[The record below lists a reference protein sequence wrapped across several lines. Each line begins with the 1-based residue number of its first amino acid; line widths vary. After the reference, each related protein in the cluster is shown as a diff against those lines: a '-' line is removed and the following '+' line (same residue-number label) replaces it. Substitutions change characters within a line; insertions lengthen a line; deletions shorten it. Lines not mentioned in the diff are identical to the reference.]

1 MMDEAARKAI
11 VESGDV
17 WLADGLRAWFAGRM
31 NPYQCSVISARAGL
45 WACTWETAAAVCARP
60 DRRFLLT
67 DFLWGAVNGWLGVRP
82 GPEDYQ
88 TPADW
93 ERAQAKEQQTT

>member
-1 MMDEAARKAI
+1 MMDEATRKAI

-17 WLADGLRAWFAGRM
+17 WLADGLRAQFAGWM
-31 NPYQCSVISARAGL
+31 IDGHCGVPSARPGF
-45 WACTWETAAAVCARP
+45 WACTWETAAEVCARP
-60 DRRFLLT
+60 DRRFLST
-67 DFLWGAVNGWLGVRP
+67 DFLWRTGSGWLGVRP